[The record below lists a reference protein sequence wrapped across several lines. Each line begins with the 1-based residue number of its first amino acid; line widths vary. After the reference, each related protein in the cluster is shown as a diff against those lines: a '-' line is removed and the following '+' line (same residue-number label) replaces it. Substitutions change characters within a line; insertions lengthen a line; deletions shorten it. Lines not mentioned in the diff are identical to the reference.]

1 MNRFLSVSILCG
13 GLVMGATCLRADGVA
28 AKPAADAASTNKT
41 VATGK
46 AQTTCPVMPG
56 NPIDKALFV
65 DANSKR
71 IYVCCTG
78 CIGAVKKDPAKYIK
92 QMEADGIVLETAP
105 TVKPAAKK

>member
-1 MNRFLSVSILCG
+1 MNRLLTVSILCG
-13 GLVMGATCLRADGVA
+13 GLVMGATGLRAEGVA

-65 DANSKR
+65 DANGKR
-71 IYVCCTG
+71 IYDVVVAG
-78 CIGAVKKDPAKYIK
+78 DGEIVKVGTTTIK
-92 QMEADGIVLETAP
+92 TAEDLGFRPDEIVSVVSENG
-105 TVKPAAKK
+105 

>member
-1 MNRFLSVSILCG
+1 MNRLLTVSILCG
-13 GLVMGATCLRADGVA
+13 GLVMGATGLRAEGVA

-65 DANSKR
+65 DANGKR
-71 IYVCCTG
+71 IYVCCKG
-78 CIGAVKKDPAKYIK
+78 CLGAVRKDPKKYI
-92 QMEADGIVLETAP
+92 QQLEADGVVLEAAP
-105 TVKPAAKK
+105 AKPAK